1 MQVNSDLRLSRRRP
15 QPIYMSFRCLMA
27 LAAAAAIWLSLLPGI
42 ASAHASLQEASPAA
56 GTRVEAAPSEVRLV
70 FNERIEE
77 AVGALQ
83 VLDGKSASVTSGKAV
98 LSSDHRALTLALP
111 KLDEGVYT
119 VSYRIISED
128 GHPVGGS
135 YVFVVGNPPAAKDAS
150 AFDLH
155 AQLGH
160 AGHEAEGALTTAA
173 LLLYAVRFIY
183 YAALMFAAGA
193 AIWFFLY
200 RPLAGLAEPLRSRL
214 ERLPGQ
220 GLMLAALLYV
230 FMESTQLMEG
240 QAGSEWIKL
249 FTRTSVGI
257 TWLSLLVLAA
267 AGLMVPARL
276 AKTRALWA
284 LLLLA
289 QEAWSGHAAALEP
302 MAVNLALDYI
312 HLIGAAL
319 WAGGLMLLLSLWA
332 GDRKEA
338 GRFAASFT
346 RAAWISIAV
355 LTLSGIA
362 MTLLWLTDLSYLFIT
377 PWGVMLLVKTG
388 LVVLVAVTGAFIR
401 RRMKRSGFPSGAML
415 KADGILM
422 SLILIVVGAF
432 TYLSPLPANE
442 PVAWHQMGSALHVS
456 IRIAP
461 NVPGDNE
468 FTTRVWMFNK
478 LGAPKSVKLRLI
490 SEDKPDMGPIEVP
503 VEPFKDDEISTFDGY
518 TKFAYKVKGPY
529 LPFAG
534 KWTVEVRVLDSNDD
548 EHVERTSFRNY

>member
-1 MQVNSDLRLSRRRP
+1 
-15 QPIYMSFRCLMA
+15 MA

-276 AKTRALWA
+276 AEDAGSMGAAAARPGGVERACGRAGADGGQSGARLYPSD
-284 LLLLA
+284 
-289 QEAWSGHAAALEP
+289 WSRIVGRRPHAAAVAVGGRPQGSRTLCRQLHPGGMDQHRGADSFRHRHDAVVADGSLLSVHYSMGSHAARQDRPRRARRRHGSLHPAPDEAFRLSVRSHAQSRRHPHEP
-302 MAVNLALDYI
+302 DPDRRRRL
-312 HLIGAAL
+312 HLFEPAAGQR
-319 WAGGLMLLLSLWA
+319 AGGMASDGQRPPCVDPHRPERKRPLSSVCREMDGRGQGA
-332 GDRKEA
+332 G
-338 GRFAASFT
+338 FQ
-346 RAAWISIAV
+346 
-355 LTLSGIA
+355 
-362 MTLLWLTDLSYLFIT
+362 
-377 PWGVMLLVKTG
+377 
-388 LVVLVAVTGAFIR
+388 R
-401 RRMKRSGFPSGAML
+401 RRACR
-415 KADGILM
+415 ADQLPQLLTEGGKTDEGCCDQAPDPMDADCGHGRMGILQAYVPA
-422 SLILIVVGAF
+422 SLFV
-432 TYLSPLPANE
+432 
-442 PVAWHQMGSALHVS
+442 H
-456 IRIAP
+456 
-461 NVPGDNE
+461 
-468 FTTRVWMFNK
+468 
-478 LGAPKSVKLRLI
+478 
-490 SEDKPDMGPIEVP
+490 
-503 VEPFKDDEISTFDGY
+503 GY
-518 TKFAYKVKGPY
+518 
-529 LPFAG
+529 
-534 KWTVEVRVLDSNDD
+534 RQSDQS
-548 EHVERTSFRNY
+548 